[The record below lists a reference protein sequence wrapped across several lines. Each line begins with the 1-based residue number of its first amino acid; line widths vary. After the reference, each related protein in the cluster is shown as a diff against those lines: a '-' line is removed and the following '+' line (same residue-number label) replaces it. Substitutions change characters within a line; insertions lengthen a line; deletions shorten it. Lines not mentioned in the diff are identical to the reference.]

1 MKSKIARTALRT
13 SLLCL
18 TVITLSSCSSSYY
31 LGENGVFGNPDA
43 DQTVPKTKYDEL
55 QKKYQA
61 LLQDKAPAKPVITD
75 DSQPKSTQ
83 QIQIGTVSA
92 LDPSDAVSQIEED
105 HANSMGQ
112 KEENRPDLKPRIVNA
127 PQIEAYNVKTLNSSD
142 DIDAQISKLRGVGNL
157 IKENK
162 FDLALGVLKELET
175 SKEGQIA
182 VRAKM
187 MLGDLLF
194 NQNEYDLAMQVYEE
208 IINQYGFSG
217 FVIKALGKL
226 VVCSEK
232 LNQPEKQAKYYS
244 LLHDFFEAA

>member
-31 LGENGVFGNPDA
+31 LGENGIFGNPEADA
-43 DQTVPKTKYDEL
+43 TVPKTQYDEL

-61 LLQDKAPAKPVITD
+61 LLQDKSPAKPVITEAAPENT
-75 DSQPKSTQ
+75 QQ
-83 QIQIGTVSA
+83 QIQIGTASA
-92 LDPSDAVSQIEED
+92 LDPSDAVSQIEEH
-105 HANSMGQ
+105 HAKSGL
-112 KEENRPDLKPRIVNA
+112 EENQPALKPRIENA
-127 PQIEAYNVKTLNSSD
+127 PQIEAYNVKSLNSSD
-142 DIDAQISKLRGVGNL
+142 DIDAQISKLRSVGNL

-162 FDLALGVLKELET
+162 FDQALNVLKELET

-194 NQNEYDLAMQVYEE
+194 NQNEYDLALQVYEE

-226 VVCSEK
+226 VVCCEK

>member
-31 LGENGVFGNPDA
+31 LGENGIFGNPDA
-43 DQTVPKTKYDEL
+43 DETVPKNQYDEL

-61 LLQDKAPAKPVITD
+61 LLQEKSPAKPVITEEVPAN
-75 DSQPKSTQ
+75 QNQ

-92 LDPSDAVSQIEED
+92 LDPSDAVSQIEE
-105 HANSMGQ
+105 HHS
-112 KEENRPDLKPRIVNA
+112 KEENQPSLKPRIENA
-127 PQIEAYNVKTLNSSD
+127 PQIEAYNVKTLTSSD
-142 DIDAQISKLRGVGNL
+142 DVDAQISKLRGVGNL

-162 FDLALGVLKELET
+162 FDQALSVLKELET
-175 SKEGQIA
+175 SKERQIA

-194 NQNEYDLAMQVYEE
+194 NQNEYDLALQVYEE

-226 VVCSEK
+226 VVCCEK